1 MKSDVCPVCQGSAYL
16 DQRAHYDLAL
26 DQSPKNYQIM
36 RCTGCGLRWMTP
48 YPTPADYQAIYDHDY
63 YAALR
68 EGGLSYPEEKQELL
82 TCYSGIANRFS
93 SFGVMNGLLDVGCG
107 TGEFLAAARACGIQ
121 GDGVEPSA
129 YAAEKAAEK
138 GFHIFNGVLV
148 DLLPVSEPYSAVH
161 CSHVLEHVPDAGR
174 FMDELKSVMSP
185 DAPLYLEVPRQFD
198 GILDV
203 MHRIR
208 GYRRGY
214 SDYSIHH
221 HYFFTP
227 EAIKLL
233 LGAHG
238 FEILSIT
245 TYLPCRRAMRKPSVR
260 ILALQSALWLADRL
274 AGRGDVISVWAR
286 RRA

>member
-1 MKSDVCPVCQGSAYL
+1 MKSEICPICQGSAFL
-16 DQRAHYDLAL
+16 DQRAHYELAL
-26 DQSPKNYQIM
+26 DQAPTNYKMM
-36 RCTGCGLRWMTP
+36 RCAGCGLRWMTP
-48 YPTPADYQAIYDHDY
+48 YPNPEDYQTLYDNDY
-63 YAALR
+63 YEALQ

-82 TCYSGIANRFS
+82 PCYSRIANRFS
-93 SFGVMNGLLDVGCG
+93 AFGVTKGLLDVGCG
-107 TGEFLAAARACGIQ
+107 TGEFLVAAKANGIQ
-121 GDGVEPSA
+121 GNGVEPSA

-138 GFHIFNGVLV
+138 GFHIVNGVLA

-161 CSHVLEHVPDAGR
+161 CSHVLEHVPDADR
-174 FMDELKSVMSP
+174 FMDELKSVMALG
-185 DAPLYLEVPRQFD
+185 APLYIEVPRQFD
-198 GILDV
+198 GVLDV

-227 EAIKLL
+227 KAIKLL

-238 FEILSIT
+238 FEILSMT
-245 TYLPCRRAMRKPSVR
+245 TYLPCRRAMRKRSVR
-260 ILALQSALWLADRL
+260 MFALQSALWLADRL